1 MRLAVD
7 VMGGDHGPEEL
18 LQGVKLGL
26 EAEPGIEKVFVVG
39 PPAELDPLLDRIQL
53 RGNPRVE
60 VRPASEVITMND
72 DPAVAVRR
80 KKDSSVLRTL
90 ELVREGEADAAI
102 SSGNTGGLYAG
113 ACIRLGRLPGVV
125 RPTIACILPSFHG
138 AWVLVDGGANPECTA
153 EHLMQFG
160 VMGSAYAKAMLGLPT
175 PRVGVLSNGS
185 EDAKGTDLTRAAVEL
200 LRSTGVNCR
209 GYCEGYDLFMDG
221 VDVCVCDGF
230 VGNIVLKS
238 AESLGKAVRG
248 MLKEELTA
256 SPIRKLGALMSQG
269 GLRRIAERMNPEAYG
284 GAPILGMKGWVF
296 KIHGSAKRTSLRHAM
311 RQAERCVDLKLNDI
325 LVADLAAA
333 EAATVGKAPKAA
345 SPDSPSNPTSTA
357 AT

>member
-26 EAEPGIEKVFVVG
+26 AAEPGISKVYVVG
-39 PPAELDPLLDRIQL
+39 PPAELDPLLERLQL
-53 RGNPRVE
+53 RGDPRVE
-60 VRPASEVITMND
+60 VRPASEVITMQD
-72 DPAVAVRR
+72 DPAVALRR

-90 ELVREGEADAAI
+90 ELLREGHADAAI

-113 ACIRLGRLPGVV
+113 ACIRLGRLEGVV

-138 AWVLVDGGANPECTA
+138 AWVLVDGGANPECTP

-160 VMGSAYAKAMLGLPT
+160 VMGSAYAKAVLGLPT

-185 EDAKGTDLTRAAVEL
+185 EDAKGTDQTRSALRL
-200 LRSTGVNCR
+200 LRATGLNCQ

-256 SPIRKLGALMSQG
+256 SPIRKIGALMSKG
-269 GLRRIAERMNPEAYG
+269 GLKSIARRMNPETYG
-284 GAPILGMKGWVF
+284 GAPILGLKGWVF
-296 KIHGSAKRTSLRHAM
+296 KIHGSARRTSLLHAM
-311 RQAERCVDLKLNDI
+311 HQARRCVDLRLNDT

-333 EAATVGKAPKAA
+333 EAATARIPAA
-345 SPDSPSNPTSTA
+345 DGVPPRTSPAST
-357 AT
+357 

>member
-26 EAEPGIEKVFVVG
+26 EAEPAISRVIVVG
-39 PPAELDPLLDRIQL
+39 PPATIEPLLERLSLKGDS
-53 RGNPRVE
+53 RVE
-60 VRPASEVITMND
+60 LRPATEVITMED
-72 DPAVAVRR
+72 DPAVALRR

-90 ELVREGEADAAI
+90 ELVREGAADAAI

-113 ACIRLGRLPGVV
+113 ACIRLGRLEGVV

-138 AWVLVDGGANPECTA
+138 AWVLVDGGANPECTP
-153 EHLMQFG
+153 EHLLQFG
-160 VMGSAYAKAMLGLPT
+160 VMGSAYAKAMLGLPE
-175 PRVGVLSNGS
+175 PRVAVLSNGS
-185 EDAKGTDLTRAAVEL
+185 EDAKGTDLTRAAVGL
-200 LRSTGVNCR
+200 LRAAPVRCA

-256 SPIRKLGALMSQG
+256 SPVRKLGALLSKA
-269 GLRRIAERMNPEAYG
+269 GLRRIAERMNPESYG
-284 GAPILGMKGWVF
+284 GAPILGLRGWVF
-296 KIHGSAKRTSLRHAM
+296 KIHGSARRSSLRHAM
-311 RQAERCVDLKLNDI
+311 SQARRCVELRLNDTI
-325 LVADLAAA
+325 VADLAAA
-333 EAATVGKAPKAA
+333 EAAIARRT
-345 SPDSPSNPTSTA
+345 DSPPPGGNPTQPA
-357 AT
+357 A